1 MSINLLQQVQSNLG
15 YPQLQKIDPNLQ
27 DVTPSTPDEKR
38 MSQAVVSSS
47 LIALYQFLKKDEGV
61 EAALRENNSTGWVT
75 LVWGD
80 KASEAVKRVSQYAGY
95 DTASVKNH
103 MNDVMAEA
111 IRLIRSQV
119 PAGDK
124 NPVKTVE
131 LLVSSERNNILPFL
145 PASLNMGELLGDT
158 TLDDKT
164 NKMEGPIS
172 SLMHSIESGF
182 STPK

>member
-1 MSINLLQQVQSNLG
+1 MSINLLQQVQANLG
-15 YPQLQKIDPNLQ
+15 YLQLQKIDPNLQ
-27 DVTPSTPDEKR
+27 DVASNTPDEKR
-38 MSQAVVSSS
+38 LAQAVVSSS

-61 EAALRENNSTGWVT
+61 QAALRENNSTDWVS

-80 KASEAVKRVSQYAGY
+80 HEAEAVKRVSRYAGY
-95 DTASVKNH
+95 DTISTRNH
-103 MNDVMAEA
+103 MNDAIAEA
-111 IRLIRSQV
+111 VRLIKAQI
-119 PAGDK
+119 PANDK

-131 LLVSSERNNILPFL
+131 LLVSAERSNILPYL